1 MAPQT
6 WFIDRGGT
14 QELWPAT
21 ESPTSEIQPYRLYRF
36 LTDLEDLL
44 NREPGDRQRLQ
55 ALYPLVQRLLQS
67 SEWLQLIPIAPD
79 PKTGWAVEILYD
91 EPDFPLTVQLVAWE
105 PQRVSPIHNH
115 GCWGLVALLQG
126 QEENQFWRRSPGDST
141 QLVEAGSLVLN
152 PGDLVCLMPDAIHRV
167 KALGTTPTI
176 SFNVYGETDYDQ
188 RFEFDLDQGR
198 ATNF

>member
-14 QELWPAT
+14 QELWPAA
-21 ESPTSEIQPYRLYRF
+21 EFPTSKTQPYRLYRF

-91 EPDFPLTVQLVAWE
+91 EPHFPLTVQLVAWE

-126 QEENQFWRRSPGDST
+126 REENQFWQRSPGDST

>member
-1 MAPQT
+1 MAPQN
-6 WFIDRGGT
+6 WFIDRAGT
-14 QELWPAT
+14 QEPWLTVEP
-21 ESPTSEIQPYRLYRF
+21 PTSGAQPYRLYRF

-44 NREPGDRQRLQ
+44 KREPGDRQRLQ

-126 QEENQFWRRSPGDST
+126 QEENRFWRRAPGDST

-198 ATNF
+198 ATKF

>member
-14 QELWPAT
+14 QEPWPAT
-21 ESPTSEIQPYRLYRF
+21 ESPTSKTQPYRLYRF

-126 QEENQFWRRSPGDST
+126 QEKNQFWRRSPGDSS
-141 QLVEAGSLVLN
+141 QLVETGSLVLN